1 MNTGEIILTTL
12 ITYQN
17 QYRVFHWQTKS
28 YSQHKAFGMAYE
40 ELNEEIDD
48 FLESYQGKYGRVVAT
63 STFEVSLDN
72 YSEKFPETNEEFISF
87 LVSELP
93 SYLDKADTDLLNIR
107 DEILGKINQLK
118 YLLTLG

>member
-40 ELNEEIDD
+40 ELDGEIDD

-72 YSEKFPETNEEFISF
+72 YSEKFSETNEEFISF